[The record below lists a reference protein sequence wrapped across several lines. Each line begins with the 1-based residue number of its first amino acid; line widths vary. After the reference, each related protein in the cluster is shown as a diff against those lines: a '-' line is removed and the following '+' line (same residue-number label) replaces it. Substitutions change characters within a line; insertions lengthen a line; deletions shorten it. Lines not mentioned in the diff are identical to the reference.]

1 MSCRTLWA
9 SGRAWTFTTKGG
21 GMGPDSGANRC
32 PLALRGRQMGWGV
45 AWQEMTP
52 LVQVSNEGAGPGR
65 GRRRGKK

>member
-1 MSCRTLWA
+1 
-9 SGRAWTFTTKGG
+9 
-21 GMGPDSGANRC
+21 MGPDSGANRC